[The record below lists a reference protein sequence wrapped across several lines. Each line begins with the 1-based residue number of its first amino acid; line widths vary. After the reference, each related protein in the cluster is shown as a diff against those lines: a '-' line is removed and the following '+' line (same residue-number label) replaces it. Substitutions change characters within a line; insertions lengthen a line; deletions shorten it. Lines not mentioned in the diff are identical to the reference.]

1 MEKTLLGQDF
11 ILYAF
16 TERECRALPRNIYAL
31 LDGNRALLI
40 DAGYPEQAAV
50 VRQDLAAGGVAA
62 ETIIVS
68 HYHGD
73 HVYGLTEFPPL
84 EIIGSE
90 NFRAGFAGGIIEPE
104 EEPLVPQILIGEEPL
119 ELSFGGF
126 ALRIFSSP
134 GHSAC
139 ELHTL
144 INNRFIHV
152 GDTIIDAENGKPA
165 LPLVIHDSGEYLRTL
180 KKLKDFSGCT
190 LLLGHGSPIHDE
202 KAFLDAVDG
211 RICYL
216 RNLIAGGAGAE
227 LEACL
232 EGCDLDFVNRE
243 FHARNVK
250 RLGTQG
256 SQA

>member
-1 MEKTLLGQDF
+1 MEKTMLGEDF
-11 ILYAF
+11 ILYSF
-16 TERECRALPRNIYAL
+16 SEQECRALPRNIYAL
-31 LDGNRALLI
+31 LDGSRALLI
-40 DAGYPEQAAV
+40 DAGYPEQAAL
-50 VRQDLAAGGVAA
+50 VREDLAAGGIGA
-62 ETIIVS
+62 EKIIVS

-73 HVYGLTEFPPL
+73 HVYGITEFPSL

-90 NFRAGFAGGIIEPE
+90 NFSAGFAGGIIEPE
-104 EEPLVPQILIGEEPL
+104 DEPFVPQILIGEEPL
-119 ELSFGGF
+119 KLSFGGF
-126 ALRIFSSP
+126 ALRILSSP

-144 INNRFIHV
+144 INDRFIHV

-165 LPLVIHDSGEYLRTL
+165 LPLVFHDSEEYLRTL

-190 LLLGHGSPIHDE
+190 LLLGHGSPIHGE
-202 KAFLDAVDG
+202 KAFLAAVDG

-227 LEACL
+227 LDACL
-232 EGCDLDFVNRE
+232 EGCDLDFVNTE

-250 RLGTQG
+250 RLGG
-256 SQA
+256 ESSPA